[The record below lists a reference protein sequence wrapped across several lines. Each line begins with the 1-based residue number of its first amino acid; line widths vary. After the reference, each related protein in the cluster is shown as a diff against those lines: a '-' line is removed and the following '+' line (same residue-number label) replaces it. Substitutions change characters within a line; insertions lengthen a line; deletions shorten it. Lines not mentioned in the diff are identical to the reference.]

1 MFYKVLGTFTF
12 FLLWY
17 AFFIVA
23 FGLAFYILLH
33 NDQAE
38 YIYFNQPWLALVK
51 TSTMFVGELEFSD
64 IPIDVD
70 SHLSPL
76 AYLFFLCF
84 VFLIVVVLMNLLNGL
99 AVSDTGI
106 IQEKAEIVTYIS
118 RVDTISY
125 TESVM
130 LGDPFNFLS
139 NWPAFKWLKNIPRL
153 SCCAQLYK
161 QKLIQDVMY
170 KITGATDILL
180 FYTFMKEARFPIKPN
195 ERSQLW
201 CEQQCF
207 NIQVMDESIVVSAKR
222 ILTDRSKEDKIE
234 MLQTQMQTMEKLLTL
249 MNQKLDNLSN

>member
-1 MFYKVLGTFTF
+1 MIDHLSHSRYNVYVTMFYKVLGTFTF

-84 VFLIVVVLMNLLNGL
+84 VFLIVVVLMNLLNGS
-99 AVSDTGI
+99 AV
-106 IQEKAEIVTYIS
+106 Q
-118 RVDTISY
+118 R
-125 TESVM
+125 
-130 LGDPFNFLS
+130 
-139 NWPAFKWLKNIPRL
+139 
-153 SCCAQLYK
+153 
-161 QKLIQDVMY
+161 
-170 KITGATDILL
+170 
-180 FYTFMKEARFPIKPN
+180 
-195 ERSQLW
+195 
-201 CEQQCF
+201 
-207 NIQVMDESIVVSAKR
+207 
-222 ILTDRSKEDKIE
+222 
-234 MLQTQMQTMEKLLTL
+234 
-249 MNQKLDNLSN
+249 